1 LEKELQM
8 ISLIGFTGL
17 ILSFVCNVIVIGLYY
32 FKINQRFNQ
41 IFYLALYCSLFFICL
56 SFFALMFAYISSDFS
71 NFNVFQNS
79 HSSKPLLYK
88 ITGTWG
94 NHEGS
99 MLLWLLIMS
108 LYNVFFSFNT
118 TLEEPMQKL
127 TIVFQSSLYLCF
139 SLFVILTSNPFLVN
153 SIDINEGLGL
163 NPILQDP
170 ALAIHPPI
178 LYTGYVGFSLILSL
192 ALAGLI
198 LNKLDNIW
206 IQVLK
211 RWTMFCWLM
220 LTGGIALGS
229 YWAYY
234 ELGWGGWWFWDP
246 VENVSLMPWITGLA
260 LVHSL
265 MITKQEQLLKRWVV
279 FLSILC
285 FSLSILGTFLVR
297 SGILTSVHSF
307 AADASR
313 GIFILILFLT
323 ITGFSFIIF
332 ILKSPHSN
340 KQINLLFINKTS
352 ALIINNIVMLIACI
366 TILLGTIYP
375 IIIEVLTNKRM
386 SVGAPYYNST
396 VLPILLPGFLIMS
409 IAPMLSWQSNKL
421 DKIKNYIYILIVTSI
436 LTLLITYLTKFNIW
450 GFTGTILGLWII
462 AASLLS
468 ILHNC
473 LKYKFKK
480 FFIYNNALIAHM
492 GVGIMIIGITFS
504 SIFQTKN
511 NFTIQ
516 TGEIVNSGQYSL
528 QLKNLKIEEKNNFQE
543 LLGIFLLHKKN
554 EFLTTIKSSKRYYYV
569 SKVITTEAGIYHDW
583 FQDFYLVLGNEKN
596 NKWSITI
603 YHNPLVSF
611 IWIGVMIMI
620 FSGMVGIF
628 KR

>member
-1 LEKELQM
+1 M
-8 ISLIGFTGL
+8 ISLIGFSGL
-17 ILSFVCNVIVIGLYY
+17 ILSFIFNVIVIGSYY

-41 IFYLALYCSLFFICL
+41 TFYLALYCSLFFICL

-108 LYNVFFSFNT
+108 LYNVFFSFNI
-118 TLEEPMQKL
+118 TLEYHVRKL
-127 TIVFQSSLYLCF
+127 TIVFQSLLYLCF

-178 LYTGYVGFSLILSL
+178 LYIGYVGFSLILSL

-198 LNKLDNIW
+198 LNKLDNLW
-206 IQVLK
+206 IQVIK
-211 RWTMFCWLM
+211 RWAMFCWLM

>member
-1 LEKELQM
+1 M
-8 ISLIGFTGL
+8 ISFIGFSGL
-17 ILSFVCNVIVIGLYY
+17 ILSFIFNVIVIGSYY

-41 IFYLALYCSLFFICL
+41 TFYLALYCSLFFICL

-108 LYNVFFSFNT
+108 LYNVFFSFNI
-118 TLEEPMQKL
+118 TLEDHVRKL
-127 TIVFQSSLYLCF
+127 TIVFQSFLYLCF

-178 LYTGYVGFSLILSL
+178 LYIGYVGFSLILSL

-198 LNKLDNIW
+198 LNQLDNLW
-206 IQVLK
+206 IQVIK
-211 RWTMFCWLM
+211 RWAMFCWLM

-265 MITKQEQLLKRWVV
+265 MITKQEQLLKRWVI